1 MPIIH
6 AFNHHGTE
14 KECDRN
20 SKIVFLH
27 KIVFFSIFA
36 RERTCFLHDYLT
48 LHKVIYRFSQD

>member
-20 SKIVFLH
+20 SKIVF
-27 KIVFFSIFA
+27 FSNFA

>member
-14 KECDRN
+14 KEYDRN
-20 SKIVFLH
+20 SKIVFFT
-27 KIVFFSIFA
+27 KNCFFSNFA

-48 LHKVIYRFSQD
+48 PHKVIYRFSQD

>member
-14 KECDRN
+14 KECDWN

-27 KIVFFSIFA
+27 KIVFFFELCE
-36 RERTCFLHDYLT
+36 RENL
-48 LHKVIYRFSQD
+48 FSS